1 VFTAEVTRRTRSP
14 AHTDRTSNSL
24 SVGVDQGGRILIKC
38 FAGCTAEA
46 VVGELG
52 LTLSDLFPKGGRRNL
67 DGVGLT
73 LAELALAKRLPVDFL
88 KDLAWPTGST
98 GRARRSDSLL
108 RRGRRGNRAATDFG
122 WKSLASH
129 HLTPQCTTDEGGCVS
144 PEKETITP

>member
-1 VFTAEVTRRTRSP
+1 MTFDDFLPRLYRVHRRGDQADAQCP

-88 KDLAWPTGST
+88 KDLGVADGST

-108 RRGRRGNRAATDFG
+108 RRGRRGNRAATQPTKG
-122 WKSLASH
+122 A
-129 HLTPQCTTDEGGCVS
+129 VS
-144 PEKETITP
+144 APEKETITP